1 MGRSITPDPSETVE
15 LPHEEDIQ
23 PPDAYS
29 DYYTKAIIYLQSAS
43 MEIPSRHVGRY
54 VNPSI
59 RDGASFSSLSVEDF
73 QDIIKNCKPFLV
85 NASINTNV
93 PRVMI
98 HLTHAWQ
105 HRYVIHMFPART
117 D

>member
-1 MGRSITPDPSETVE
+1 MGRPITPDPLETVE

-23 PPDAYS
+23 PTD
-29 DYYTKAIIYLQSAS
+29 YTKAIIYLQSAS

-98 HLTHAWQ
+98 HLTHTWQ
-105 HRYVIHMFPART
+105 QRRVIHMFPART

>member
-15 LPHEEDIQ
+15 LPFEEDGQ
-23 PPDAYS
+23 PNKQ
-29 DYYTKAIIYLQSAS
+29 DYTTAIIYLQSAS
-43 MEIPSRHVGRY
+43 MEIPSLHVGRY
-54 VNPSI
+54 IKPSI
-59 RDGASFSSLSVEDF
+59 MDEARFSSLSIEDF

-85 NASINTNV
+85 NESINRNV